1 MDGDRWLIGRGW
13 DQDRF
18 EEKRF
23 PTREDIDAVA
33 GSSPALM
40 VRVCGHIGV
49 VNSLAIRKIKEP
61 TKYSSELV
69 PRSENGQIDGLVKEA
84 ALDCV
89 WRKIPPPSEKLLT
102 ELFAHAQQKAL
113 SVGLIGVHCIL
124 SENWRIELSAI
135 KSLDRTGRLTLKTS
149 LFLPVT
155 SLSMVERM
163 TPEVRRRELNG
174 RNFATIGFKLFAD
187 GSLGAR
193 TAALLRPYSDEPST
207 SGVLYYK
214 TGYVTNVARR
224 VKRLGMV
231 LATHAIGDRAVKQV
245 ADAYED
251 AGIDSED
258 GFRIEH
264 ASVLN
269 RELLLRLNEV
279 IVSVQPSFIAS
290 DYWIEDRLGQDKTR
304 FAYPLR
310 TLLELKGKDLI
321 AGSDSPVE
329 SLSPVQGICSALK
342 NPMEGESLTLREA
355 INIYTT
361 NAAGKSPL
369 TEDTGLFA
377 TGMKCSLIVFDCTN
391 PERIC
396 SSNVSAVLI
405 DGKVEFRKKSG
416 FLGK

>member
-1 MDGDRWLIGRGW
+1 
-13 DQDRF
+13 
-18 EEKRF
+18 
-23 PTREDIDAVA
+23 V
-33 GSSPALM
+33 
-40 VRVCGHIGV
+40 
-49 VNSLAIRKIKEP
+49 AIRKIKEL

-69 PRSENGQIDGLVKEA
+69 PRSENGEINGLVKEG

-89 WRKIPPPSEKLLT
+89 WGKIPPPSEKILAELL
-102 ELFAHAQQKAL
+102 AHAQQKAL
-113 SVGLIGVHCIL
+113 SVGLFGVHCIL

-135 KSLDRTGRLTLKTS
+135 KSLDRTGRLAIKTS

-155 SLSMVERM
+155 ALSLVEMM
-163 TPEVRRRELNG
+163 TPEAKRELNG
-174 RNFATIGFKLFAD
+174 RNFATIGFKLFTD

-193 TAALLRPYSDEPST
+193 TAALLRPYSDDPYT

-214 TGYVTNVARR
+214 TKYVTNVARR

-231 LATHAIGDRAVKQV
+231 LATHAIGDRAIKQV
-245 ADAYED
+245 VDAYED
-251 AGIDSED
+251 AGINLED

-269 RELLLRLNEV
+269 RKLLLRLHDV
-279 IVSVQPSFIAS
+279 IVSVQPSFATS
-290 DYWIEDRLGQDKTR
+290 DYWLEDRLGKNRTQFT
-304 FAYPLR
+304 YPMR

-342 NPMEGESLTLREA
+342 NPMKGESLTLSEA

-369 TEDTGLFA
+369 TKDTGLLA
-377 TGMKCSLIVFDCTN
+377 TGMKCSVVVFDCTN

-396 SSNVSAVLI
+396 SSNVTAVLI
-405 DGKVEFRKKSG
+405 DGKIEFQKRAAA
-416 FLGK
+416 